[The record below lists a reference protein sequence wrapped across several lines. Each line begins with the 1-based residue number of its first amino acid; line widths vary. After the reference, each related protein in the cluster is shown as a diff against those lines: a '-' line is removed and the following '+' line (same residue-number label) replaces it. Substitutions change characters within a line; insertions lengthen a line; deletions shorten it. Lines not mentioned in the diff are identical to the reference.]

1 MNYLQ
6 RYKHDRYINKP
17 ETFILEFSSIEEA
30 FMNVREL
37 SDYLRTCSR
46 CLHVDNFLMI
56 SDSFLEAIYKQTPCV
71 YLHS

>member
-17 ETFILEFSSIEEA
+17 ETFILESSSIEEA

-37 SDYLRTCSR
+37 SDYNYTRVRMLGG
-46 CLHVDNFLMI
+46 
-56 SDSFLEAIYKQTPCV
+56 
-71 YLHS
+71 